1 MLQKEVKNLI
11 ENRLQDKQVSQNELA
26 KSLDIS
32 SATLSKIL
40 NGKFD
45 SITESMFLSIKNKL
59 KPTGYQL
66 IQTRNYVEIYDVC
79 TKSREHQLFTAIIGS
94 EGLGKTSTLESYYN
108 QKPNTFMI
116 TLDKGMNPKQIFSE
130 LAKTIGITP
139 QGSVYEI
146 KRNIISELNK
156 INNPLVIVDEI
167 SKTTL
172 VNLTHFQDLW
182 DGIQHNAGL
191 IISGAPHFFEKFKQT
206 AVNRKIGMPELYSRI
221 AYSHYLKKPT
231 KKEIQAICEINGV
244 TDIETLNEVRNIF
257 NFRLLNSFIR
267 NKQIQ
272 LI

>member
-94 EGLGKTSTLESYYN
+94 EGLGKTSTLENYN
-108 QKPNTFMI
+108 NQIPNTYMI

-130 LAKTIGITP
+130 LAKTMGIVP

-146 KRNIISELNK
+146 KRTIIAELNR

-167 SKTTL
+167 SKTSL

-191 IISGAPHFFEKFKQT
+191 IISGAPHFFEKFKLT
-206 AVNRKIGMPELYSRI
+206 ATNRKIGMPELYSRI
-221 AYSHYLKKPT
+221 TYSHYLKKPT
-231 KKEIQAICEINGV
+231 RKEIQVICDVNGIK
-244 TDIETLNEVRNIF
+244 DEQTLSEAKNMF
-257 NFRLLNSFIR
+257 NFRILNSFIK

>member
-94 EGLGKTSTLESYYN
+94 EGLGKTSTLENYN
-108 QKPNTFMI
+108 NQIPNTYMI

-130 LAKTIGITP
+130 LAKTMGIVP

-146 KRNIISELNK
+146 KRTIIAELNR

-167 SKTTL
+167 SKTSL

-191 IISGAPHFFEKFKQT
+191 IISGAPHFFEKFKLT
-206 AVNRKIGMPELYSRI
+206 ATNRKIGMPE
-221 AYSHYLKKPT
+221 
-231 KKEIQAICEINGV
+231 
-244 TDIETLNEVRNIF
+244 
-257 NFRLLNSFIR
+257 
-267 NKQIQ
+267 
-272 LI
+272 